1 MINSKLI
8 RYKQQGIKKCG
19 QNSNSYS
26 FFNLLT
32 SEELLDEVELLLPEH
47 RERLFPP
54 TETLSMFLA
63 QALGSDRSCQKAVN
77 DAAINRAVG
86 GLPGCSTFTGGYC
99 RARKRLPLKLISG
112 LTRYS
117 GQLIERQ
124 LPDEWRWQG
133 RRTLLIDGT
142 TVTMPDTKAN
152 QEAFPQQG
160 GQKPGLGFP
169 ICRVVGVICLSSGAV
184 LNAAI
189 GAYKGKGGSEQRLMR
204 ELLETFSAGDLLL
217 GDANFGSYFFL
228 CSLKERGV
236 DAVFEQMGSRKRT
249 MDFRKGKH
257 LGVRDHIIELIKPK
271 KKPDWMTQEQYDIA
285 PHSLH
290 VRELKVDGKVILT
303 TLLSPKEASKKQL
316 GSLYRER
323 WHVELDIRNLKT
335 TLGMETFSCKTP
347 EMVEKEMWVYFLGYN
362 LIRVVMA
369 QAATLANLMPRQI
382 SFKHTVQ
389 LWLTWY
395 QLRSTRQGKL
405 NEDVLFA
412 LVSQGVV
419 GNRPGRK
426 EPRGVKR
433 RPKQAAL
440 LTEPRQQACAN
451 LQWRINPKGEK

>member
-8 RYKQQGIKKCG
+8 RHKQQKVRKCG
-19 QNSNSYS
+19 QNSHPYS

-32 SEELLDEVELLLPEH
+32 SAELLDEVESLLPEH

-77 DAAINRAVG
+77 DAAINRAVN
-86 GLPGCSTFTGGYC
+86 GLPSCSTFTGGYC
-99 RARKRLPLKLISG
+99 RARKRLSLKLISG

-117 GQLIERQ
+117 GQLIEQR

-152 QEAFPQQG
+152 QECFPQQG

-249 MDFRKGKH
+249 LDFRKGKH
-257 LGVRDHIIELIKPK
+257 LGAKDHIVELIKPK
-271 KKPDWMTQEQYDIA
+271 QKPDWMTQEQYDIA
-285 PHSLH
+285 PCSLA
-290 VRELKVDGKVILT
+290 VRELKVDGKVMLT

-316 GSLYRER
+316 GCLYRER

-382 SFKHTVQ
+382 SFKRTVQ
-389 LWLTWY
+389 LWLAWY
-395 QLRSTRQGKL
+395 QLRSSRQGNL
-405 NEDVLFA
+405 SEDVLFV
-412 LVSQGVV
+412 LVSKGVV
-419 GNRPGRK
+419 GNRPGRR

-440 LTEPRQQACAN
+440 LTEPRQQARAN